1 MGGNMQVDLINH
13 FGVFMGSGDDD
24 NFFGNSHFTHQGYK
38 SMVGKVGVYEL
49 VQFLLYNFF
58 LRS

>member
-1 MGGNMQVDLINH
+1 MQVDLINH